1 MTLRKNADIR
11 FENSY
16 DYSSSTKR
24 IILSTSRI
32 TFKFMAV
39 KTHEMKNI
47 PNFMLNHILSYN
59 FLTNLPWKSYTTF
72 NVLGSC
78 RDNVNKNFSAKV
90 PTANASPSTL
100 SSSLAAMETMTKY
113 HKKLNIRLGRHFSG
127 KRQYKMMFSIKFGIT
142 FVFYVLTAIKI
153 KVILIDSTYVSTW
166 YVCNVV
172 EGLYI
177 LLKLKFVSK
186 CWEKTC
192 NFPILWKG
200 LCNYSSSSLP
210 VVKYIDIVS
219 WKPQNAKWR
228 LRGDQKTQK

>member
-1 MTLRKNADIR
+1 MTLRKNADIS

-78 RDNVNKNFSAKV
+78 RANVNKNFSAKV

-153 KVILIDSTYVSTW
+153 KVILIDSTYVSSM
-166 YVCNVV
+166 YVM
-172 EGLYI
+172 
-177 LLKLKFVSK
+177 LLKVYTFY
-186 CWEKTC
+186 W
-192 NFPILWKG
+192 NW
-200 LCNYSSSSLP
+200 SLYLN
-210 VVKYIDIVS
+210 VERKHATFQFCGKVYAITA
-219 WKPQNAKWR
+219 QAHY
-228 LRGDQKTQK
+228 LL